1 MKIEDFLQENAHL
14 VDEYLERN
22 FAPLSATSSLVFPI
36 LYGAKGGKKIRASLT
51 PVSYTHLDVYKR
63 QVTHPLHLR
72 RRRPSTSCR
81 ASLPSLTSA
90 YVGTRNRV

>member
-51 PVSYTHLDVYKR
+51 LATGFGYGVEKEHLLPVAGAIEKKKL
-63 QVTHPLHLR
+63 
-72 RRRPSTSCR
+72 
-81 ASLPSLTSA
+81 
-90 YVGTRNRV
+90 